1 MKRTMSKAICVLL
14 LLVVALTAFA
24 CTTPNEVEAGKNL
37 VVNGSFEDGLN
48 GWTAGIDE
56 NVSEIELIE
65 HSVGSDDYE
74 KYGEKYLS
82 MFNRTEDIATIRQN
96 IKIQSGATYK
106 LSAVVRVKSALLGS
120 TTDNLVGAHIGFL
133 ENVHFIQSSQVKVT
147 DGFIKY
153 SYYFTTEFRD
163 VTLQA
168 VIGAEGGEV
177 KGTAYFDDIKLVKL
191 SDEEVEELPKSVVKD
206 LSSYIPKN
214 GGVHSLLYVL
224 FGAVALFGVVYGIW
238 VAIRRHGLV
247 ESGKEKYGI
256 VKFMTTKYAL
266 FALLGV
272 AFVIRVVLGFLYTGY
287 GSDLS
292 NMTGISDKIASVGIA
307 QYYAESSY
315 TMLPIGVYVTAIFGG
330 LANLLGATGTW
341 VYLIFKIP
349 SIVCDV
355 VTVYFVYKLGKKFI
369 GQVGGILVGLLWA
382 ICPTVLTVTSMW
394 GTLDSMFTMFAV
406 ILFYFVLNPYE
417 VKGWVRFVLIFVT
430 LTLGVLTK
438 IEMLWFVP
446 LVAGFMVYNFIKKK
460 ELRPT
465 LIIGTVASIV
475 GFWLI
480 ALPLTINFVGQG
492 RVFYIWELFYQNIAT
507 GIHFFARD
515 NFGLYNLV
523 GLSWSSGVRNLSLVM
538 NLLFALLVFAFT
550 IIIYVTKK
558 SRVDLLLLGALT
570 IIAGYTFG
578 IDMSPT
584 VLLAGLALLLAY
596 AVVSNDKRVYLLFA
610 IFAGISFLNT
620 TFVLAVSG
628 TLVPLALGG
637 AECLTVGGA
646 ISIIMSIL
654 QIATFFYLVYVVYDV
669 CINEKME
676 QIEFIDGYDTAT
688 IWGKF
693 TSRFKK

>member
-1 MKRTMSKAICVLL
+1 MKRIMSRAICILL
-14 LLVVALTAFA
+14 LLAVALTAFA

-56 NVSEIELIE
+56 SVSKIELTK
-65 HSVGSDDYE
+65 HSEGSDNYE
-74 KYGEKYLS
+74 KYGENHLS
-82 MFNRTEDIATIRQN
+82 IFNRTENIATLKQN
-96 IKIQSGATYK
+96 IKIEAGATYK
-106 LSAVVRVKSALLGS
+106 LSAVVLVKTALTGE
-120 TTDNLVGAHIGFL
+120 TTENLVGAHIGFL
-133 ENVHFIQSSQVKVT
+133 ENVHFIQSSQVKAT
-147 DGFIKY
+147 SDFIKY

-177 KGTAYFDDIKLVKL
+177 KGTAYFDDIQLVKL
-191 SDEEVEELPKSVVKD
+191 TDEELREIPTSVIKT
-206 LSSYIPKN
+206 LSSYVPEN
-214 GGVHSLLYVL
+214 GGIHSLLYVL
-224 FGAVALFGVVYGIW
+224 LGALALVGVVYGIW
-238 VAIRRHGLV
+238 VAIRRHGFV
-247 ESGKEKYGI
+247 ESGNGKYGI

-266 FALLGV
+266 LALLGV
-272 AFVIRVVLGFLYTGY
+272 AFVIRFLLGFLYTGY
-287 GSDLS
+287 GTDLT

-315 TMLPIGVYVTAIFGG
+315 TMLPVGVYLTALFGG

-341 VYLIFKIP
+341 VYLIFKLP
-349 SIVCDV
+349 AIVCDL
-355 VTVYFVYKLGKKFI
+355 VTVYFIYKLGKKFI
-369 GQVGGILVGLLWA
+369 GQVGGVLAGLVWA
-382 ICPTVLTVTSMW
+382 ICPTVLTVTSTW
-394 GTLDSMFTMFAV
+394 GTLDSVVVMLAV
-406 ILFYFVLNPYE
+406 MLFYFILDPSTI
-417 VKGWVRFVLIFVT
+417 KSWVRFTAIFVT

-460 ELRPT
+460 ELRLT
-465 LIIGTVASIV
+465 MIIGTLASIV
-475 GFWLI
+475 GFWI
-480 ALPLTINFVGQG
+480 ITLPLTRNFVGQG
-492 RVFYIWELFYQNIAT
+492 RVFYIWEQFYKYMAV
-507 GIHFFARD
+507 GLHYFARD
-515 NFGLYNLV
+515 NFGLYSLV
-523 GLSWSSGVRNLSLVM
+523 GLSWNSGVRTLSLVM
-538 NLLFALLVFAFT
+538 NLLFASLVFAFT

-558 SRVDLLLLGALT
+558 SRVDFLLLGALT

-584 VLLAGLALLLAY
+584 VLLVGLALLFAY
-596 AVVSNDKRVYLLFA
+596 AVVSNEKRAYLLFA
-610 IFAGISFLNT
+610 IFAGLSFINT
-620 TFVLAVSG
+620 TFTLATSG
-628 TLVPLALGG
+628 VLVPFALGG
-637 AECLTVGGA
+637 VEYLPIGGA
-646 ISIIMSIL
+646 ISIVMSVL